1 MKKVFIFLGVLLLVA
16 CQSERVTVS
25 NLRCE
30 WLTAPQGLD
39 NPSPHLSWEI
49 AGSARGIKQTA
60 YHILV
65 ASSPEKLQAGEGDLW
80 DSQTVNSDAS
90 VFVPYA
96 GKPLESRTICY
107 WKVGITTNRGD
118 STWSKPAVWSMG
130 LLNAAD
136 WQAQWTGLDR
146 AFDGDVLQAKTR
158 LAARY
163 FRKEFETPQKPV
175 KATLYL
181 SGLGL
186 YKLYVNGE
194 KIGDQELSPTPTDYT
209 KVVKY
214 NTFDVTDHI
223 VRGKNALATTLG
235 NGRFF
240 SVRIGRVGTIPD
252 IRHFGFPKML
262 LQLELEYADG
272 SRQTVVSD
280 GTWKVTADG
289 PIRAN
294 NEYDGEEYDANKEMP
309 GWNAVGFNDTGWLAA
324 ELVTAPEGRVEAQT
338 NPNIKVMETLKP
350 VAIKALDNN
359 VYVLD
364 MGQNMVGWVRMK
376 VKGNKGDRV
385 QLRFSETVNADGSLY
400 LANIR
405 SAEVTDAYVLK
416 GGAEE
421 TFEPS
426 FTYHGFRYAEIT
438 GFPGTPALKHFEGRV
453 LYDEMETTGT
463 FETSNETIN
472 QIYKNAY
479 WGIRG
484 NYRGMP
490 TDCPQRDER
499 MGWLGD
505 RAVGS
510 HGESFVF
517 NNHTLYA
524 KWLDEIEQSQREDG
538 SIPDVAPNYWVSYSD
553 NMTWPGAYLII
564 ANMLYEQYGDK
575 EPLTK
580 HYESMKKWMSYMRGK
595 YMVDHIMT
603 KDTYG
608 DWCMPPE
615 HPELVHSK
623 DPARRTDGALLG
635 SSFYYRMLYLLQR
648 FAELQGKTEEAKA
661 FAEEAVVI
669 KDAYNRKF
677 FNTETAQYSN
687 NTVTANLLS
696 LCYGL
701 VPDDYGNR
709 VFANIEEKTLTEFN
723 GHVSTGLVGIQWLM
737 RGLSDY
743 GRADLAYKIATN
755 RDYPSWGYMIENGAT
770 TIWELWNGNT
780 ANPSMNS
787 HNHVMLLGDLLV
799 WYYEYLAG
807 IQNAAGS
814 SGFEKIV
821 MRPHLIDGLDYVK
834 ASYRSVRGKIE
845 SAWKKTDGAFQWK
858 VTLPANTVAR
868 VYVPAANAEEV
879 YESGV
884 KAASSEGV
892 KFIEQAGDYAV
903 YEVGSGVYKF
913 NVKFLPT
920 L

>member
-1 MKKVFIFLGVLLLVA
+1 MRNVFILLGAMLLVA
-16 CQSERVTVS
+16 CQGERVTV
-25 NLRCE
+25 NGLRCE
-30 WLTAPQGLD
+30 WLINPRGLD
-39 NPSPHLSWEI
+39 SPSPHLSWEI
-49 AGSARGIKQTA
+49 AGGARGVKQTA
-60 YHILV
+60 YQVLV
-65 ASSPEKLQAGEGDLW
+65 SSSLEKLQANEGDLW
-80 DSQTVNSDAS
+80 DSEEVPSAQS

-96 GKPLESRTICY
+96 GKPLESRTVCY
-107 WKVGITTNRGD
+107 WKVRITTNQGAPV
-118 STWSKPAVWSMG
+118 WSEPAVWSMG
-130 LLNAAD
+130 LLHAAD

-146 AFDGDVLQAKTR
+146 AFAGDVLKGKTR
-158 LAARY
+158 LSARY
-163 FRKEFETPQKPV
+163 FRKEFDTPQKPV

-186 YKLYVNGE
+186 YKLYVNGQ
-194 KIGDQELSPTPTDYT
+194 KIGDQELSPTPTDYD
-209 KVVKY
+209 KAVKY

-223 VRGKNALATTLG
+223 VRGTNALATTLG

-240 SVRIGRVGTIPD
+240 SVRIGAVDYIPD
-252 IRHFGFPKML
+252 VRHFGFPKML

-294 NEYDGEEYDANKEMP
+294 NEYDGEEYDATKEMP
-309 GWNAVGFNDTGWLAA
+309 GWNAVGFNDAGWLPA
-324 ELVTAPEGRVEAQT
+324 ELVAAPGGKLEAQT
-338 NPNIKVMETLKP
+338 NPNIKVMETVKP
-350 VAIKALDNN
+350 VAIKSLDNG

-364 MGQNMVGWVRMK
+364 MGQNMVGWLRMK
-376 VKGNKGDRV
+376 VKGSRGDRV
-385 QLRFSETVNADGSLY
+385 KLRFSETINADGSIY

-405 SAEVTDAYVLK
+405 GALVTDIYTLK
-416 GGAEE
+416 GGDREI
-421 TFEPS
+421 FEPS
-426 FTYHGFRYAEIT
+426 FTYHGFRYVEIT
-438 GFPGTPALKHFEGRV
+438 GFPGTPEINDFEGRV
-453 LYDEMETTGT
+453 VYDEMETTGT
-463 FETSNETIN
+463 FETSNETLN
-472 QIYKNAY
+472 RIYKNAY

-517 NNHTLYA
+517 NNHVLYA
-524 KWLDEIEQSQREDG
+524 KWLDDIEQSQRGDG
-538 SIPDVAPNYWVSYSD
+538 SVPDVAPNYWVLYND

-564 ANMLYEQYGDK
+564 ANMLYEQYGDAA
-575 EPLTK
+575 PLTK
-580 HYESMKKWMSYMRGK
+580 HYASMKKWLSYMRGK

-615 HPELVHSK
+615 RPELIHSQ

-635 SSFYYRMLYLLQR
+635 ASFYYRMLYLLQR
-648 FAELQGKTEEAKA
+648 FATLQGKTGDAKA
-661 FAEEAVVI
+661 FAEEAALV
-669 KDAYNRKF
+669 KEAYNRKF

-701 VPDDYGNR
+701 VPEGYEHR

-743 GRADLAYKIATN
+743 GRADLACRIATN
-755 RDYPSWGYMIENGAT
+755 RDYPSWGYMIENDAT

-780 ANPSMNS
+780 ADPSMNS

-799 WYYEYLAG
+799 WCYEYLAG

-814 SGFEKIV
+814 SGFEKIT
-821 MRPHLIDGLDYVK
+821 MRPHPVEGLDYVK

-845 SAWKKTDGAFQWK
+845 SAWKKAGGTFQWDI
-858 VTLPANTVAR
+858 VLPANTVAR
-868 VYVPAANAEEV
+868 VYVPAASQEEV
-879 YESGV
+879 YEHGV
-884 KAASSEGV
+884 RADSSAGV
-892 KFIEQAGDYAV
+892 RFIEQTGGYAV
-903 YEVGSGVYKF
+903 YEVGAGAYFFSS
-913 NVKFLPT
+913 T
-920 L
+920 LK

>member
-1 MKKVFIFLGVLLLVA
+1 MRKIFIFFGVILLVA
-16 CQSERVTVS
+16 CQSERVTVN

-30 WLTAPQGLD
+30 LLTNPQGLD
-39 NPSPHLSWEI
+39 SPSPRLSWEI
-49 AGSARGIKQTA
+49 AGRARGVKQTA
-60 YHILV
+60 CHILV
-65 ASSPEKLQAGEGDLW
+65 ASSLEKLRAGEGDLW
-80 DSQTVNSDAS
+80 DSQTVHSDCS

-96 GKPLESRTICY
+96 GKPLESRTVCY
-107 WKVGITTNRGD
+107 WKVGITTNQGV
-118 STWSKPAVWSMG
+118 SVWSEPAVWTMG
-130 LLNAAD
+130 LLKAAD

-146 AFDGDVLQAKTR
+146 AFAGDVLEKKTR

-186 YKLYVNGE
+186 YKLYVNGQ

-209 KVVKY
+209 KAVKY
-214 NTFDVTDHI
+214 NTFDVTGSI

-240 SVRIGRVGTIPD
+240 SVRIGQVDNIPAV
-252 IRHFGFPKML
+252 RHFGFPKML

-280 GTWKVTADG
+280 GAWKVTAEG

-294 NEYDGEEYDANKEMP
+294 NEYDGEEYDATKEMP
-309 GWNAVGFNDTGWLAA
+309 GWNAAGFNDAGWLPA
-324 ELVTAPEGRVEAQT
+324 EVVAAPEGRLEAQT

-350 VAIKALDNN
+350 VAVKALDNG

-364 MGQNMVGWVRMK
+364 MGQNMVGWLRMK
-376 VKGNKGDRV
+376 VKGNRGDRV
-385 QLRFSETVNADGSLY
+385 KLRFSETINPDGSIY

-405 SAEVTDAYVLK
+405 GAEVTDTYTLK
-416 GGAEE
+416 GGGVE

-426 FTYHGFRYAEIT
+426 FIYHGFRYVEVT
-438 GFPGTPALKHFEGRV
+438 GFPGTPTVNDFAGCV
-453 LYDEMETTGT
+453 LYDEMETTGA

-472 QIYKNAY
+472 QIYRNAY
-479 WGIRG
+479 WGVRG

-499 MGWLGD
+499 LGWLGD

-510 HGESFVF
+510 QGESFVF
-517 NNHTLYA
+517 NNHSLYA
-524 KWLDEIEQSQREDG
+524 KWLDDIEQSQREDG
-538 SIPDVAPNYWVSYSD
+538 SIPDVAPNYWVLYND

-564 ANMLYEQYGDK
+564 ANMLYEQYGDRA
-575 EPLTK
+575 PLTK
-580 HYESMKKWMSYMRGK
+580 HYASMKKWLSYMRGK
-595 YMVDHIMT
+595 YMVADIMT

-615 HPELVHSK
+615 RPELIHSE
-623 DPARRTDGALLG
+623 DPARKTDGAILG
-635 SSFYYRMLYLLQR
+635 TSFYYRMLHLLQR
-648 FAELQGKTEEAKA
+648 FAELQGKTDDAKA
-661 FAEEAVVI
+661 FAEEAVAV
-669 KDAYNRKF
+669 KTAYNRKF
-677 FNTETAQYSN
+677 FHAETAQYGN

-701 VPDDYGNR
+701 VPEGYESR

-743 GRADLAYKIATN
+743 GRADLAYRIATN
-755 RDYPSWGYMIENGAT
+755 RDYPSWGYMIENDAT

-780 ANPSMNS
+780 ADPAMNS

-807 IQNAAGS
+807 IQNAAGG
-814 SGFEKIV
+814 SGFEKIA
-821 MRPHLIDGLDYVK
+821 MRPHPVDGLDCVK
-834 ASYRSVRGKIE
+834 ASYRSVRGKIASHWQKRE
-845 SAWKKTDGAFQWK
+845 DKFTWNI
-858 VTLPANTVAR
+858 TLPANTVAR
-868 VYVPAANAEEV
+868 VYVPAASEEEV
-879 YESGV
+879 YENGV
-884 KAASSEGV
+884 KAASAEGV
-892 KFIEQAGDYAV
+892 KFIEQAGGYAV
-903 YEVGSGVYKF
+903 YEVGSGEYFFSSK
-913 NVKFLPT
+913 L
-920 L
+920 

>member
-1 MKKVFIFLGVLLLVA
+1 MRKVFIFLNVLLLAA
-16 CQSERVTVS
+16 CQSEQITVD

-30 WLTAPQGLD
+30 LLTNPLGLD
-39 NPSPHLSWEI
+39 SPAPHLSWEI
-49 AGSARGIKQTA
+49 AGSARGIKQTT
-60 YHILV
+60 YHVLV
-65 ASSPEKLQAGEGDLW
+65 ASSPEKLRAGEGDLW
-80 DSQTVNSDAS
+80 DSQTVHSDRS

-96 GKPLESRTICY
+96 GKPLESRAVCY
-107 WKVGITTNRGD
+107 WKVGITTNQYGPV
-118 STWSKPAVWSMG
+118 WSEPAVWSMG
-130 LLNAAD
+130 LLNATD

-146 AFDGDVLQAKTR
+146 TFAGDVTEKKTR

-194 KIGDQELSPTPTDYT
+194 KIGDQELSPTPTDYD
-209 KVVKY
+209 KAVKY
-214 NTFDVTDHI
+214 NTFDVTDNI

-240 SVRIGRVGTIPD
+240 SFRIGPVDIIPD
-252 IRHFGFPKML
+252 VRHFGFPKML

-294 NEYDGEEYDANKEMP
+294 NEYDGEEYDATKEMP
-309 GWNAVGFNDTGWLAA
+309 GWNAVNFDDAGWLPA
-324 ELVTAPEGRVEAQT
+324 ELVAAPKGRLEAQT

-350 VAIKALDNN
+350 VAVKALDKG

-364 MGQNMVGWVRMK
+364 MEQNMVGWVRMK
-376 VKGNKGDRV
+376 VRGNRGDRV
-385 QLRFSETVNADGSLY
+385 KLRFSETVNADGSIY

-405 SAEVTDAYVLK
+405 GAEVTDTYTLK
-416 GGAEE
+416 GNSVE
-421 TFEPS
+421 TFEPA
-426 FTYHGFRYAEIT
+426 FTYHGFRYVEVT
-438 GFPGTPALKHFEGRV
+438 GFPGTPTLKDFEGRV
-453 LYDEMETTGT
+453 VYDEMETTGT

-517 NNHTLYA
+517 NNHNLYA
-524 KWLDEIEQSQREDG
+524 KWLDDIEQSQREDG
-538 SIPDVAPNYWVSYSD
+538 SIPDVAPNYWVLYND
-553 NMTWPGAYLII
+553 NMTWPGAYLIM
-564 ANMLYEQYGDK
+564 ANMLYEQYGDAA
-575 EPLTK
+575 PLTK
-580 HYESMKKWMSYMRGK
+580 HYESMKKWLSYMKDK
-595 YMVDHIMT
+595 YMVDYIMT
-603 KDTYG
+603 KDLYG

-615 HPELVHSK
+615 RPELIHSE

-635 SSFYYRMLYLLQR
+635 TSFYYRMLYLLER
-648 FAELQGKTEEAKA
+648 FAALQGKTDEAKA
-661 FAEEAVVI
+661 FADEAVII

-677 FNTETAQYSN
+677 FHAETARYSN

-701 VPDDYGNR
+701 VPEGYEDR

-737 RGLSDY
+737 RGLSNY
-743 GRADLAYKIATN
+743 GRADLAYRIATN
-755 RDYPSWGYMIENGAT
+755 RDYPSWGYMIENDAT

-780 ANPSMNS
+780 ADPAMNS

-821 MRPHLIDGLDYVK
+821 MRPHPVDGLDYVK

-845 SAWKKTDGAFQWK
+845 SHWQKRDGKFTWNI
-858 VTLPANTVAR
+858 TLPANTVAR
-868 VYVPAANAEEV
+868 VYVPAADQDDV

-884 KAASSEGV
+884 KVASSEGV
-892 KFIEQAGDYAV
+892 TFIEQAGGYAV
-903 YEVGSGVYKF
+903 YEVGSGAYTFSSKW
-913 NVKFLPT
+913 K
-920 L
+920 

>member
-1 MKKVFIFLGVLLLVA
+1 MRNLVVLLGIMLAVA
-16 CQSERVTVS
+16 CQREQVTVGG
-25 NLRCE
+25 LRCE
-30 WLTAPQGLD
+30 LLTNPLGLD
-39 NPSPHLSWEI
+39 ASSPHLSWEI
-49 AGSARGIKQTA
+49 GGSARDIRQTA

-65 ASSPEKLQAGEGDLW
+65 ASSLEKLQAGEGDLW
-80 DSQTVNSDAS
+80 DSEEAPSARS

-96 GKPLESRTICY
+96 GKPLESRTACY
-107 WKVGITTNRGD
+107 WKVQVATNRGV
-118 STWSKPAVWSMG
+118 SAWSKPALWTMG
-130 LLNAAD
+130 LLKDAD
-136 WQAQWTGLDR
+136 WQAQWTGLDKSF
-146 AFDGDVLQAKTR
+146 AGDVLKGKTR

-163 FRKEFETPQKPV
+163 FRKEFETVQKPV

-194 KIGDQELSPTPTDYT
+194 KIGEQELSPTPTDYT

-214 NTFDVTDHI
+214 NTFDVTRHI
-223 VRGKNALATTLG
+223 AKGKNALATTLG

-240 SVRIGRVGTIPD
+240 SMRGAVGTIPD

-262 LQLELEYADG
+262 LQLELDYADG

-280 GTWKVTADG
+280 NTWKVTADG

-294 NEYDGEEYDANKEMP
+294 NEFDGEEYDATKEMP
-309 GWNAVGFNDTGWLAA
+309 GWNAVGFNDAGWLPA
-324 ELVTAPEGRVEAQT
+324 ELVAAPGGKLEAQT
-338 NPNIKVMETLKP
+338 NANIKVMETVKP
-350 VAIKALDNN
+350 VAIKSLNN
-359 VYVLD
+359 GVYVLD

-376 VKGNKGDRV
+376 VKGERGDQV
-385 QLRFSETVNADGSLY
+385 KLRFSETINAGGSIY

-405 SAEVTDAYVLK
+405 GALVTDIYTLK
-416 GGAEE
+416 GGKTE

-426 FTYHGFRYAEIT
+426 FTYHGFRYVEIT
-438 GFPGTPALKHFEGRV
+438 GFPGTPKVSDFEGRV

-463 FETSNETIN
+463 FETSNETLN
-472 QIYKNAY
+472 RIYKNAY

-517 NNHTLYA
+517 NNHVLYA
-524 KWLDEIEQSQREDG
+524 KWLDDIEQSQRSDG
-538 SIPDVAPNYWVSYSD
+538 SVPDVAPNYWVLYND

-575 EPLTK
+575 EPFTK
-580 HYESMKKWMSYMRGK
+580 HYASMKKWLSYMRGK

-615 HPELVHSK
+615 RPELIHSQ
-623 DPARRTDGALLG
+623 DPARCTDGALLG
-635 SSFYYRMLYLLQR
+635 TSFYYRMLYLLQR
-648 FAELQGKTEEAKA
+648 FATLQGKTGEAKA
-661 FAEEAVVI
+661 FAEEAEAI
-669 KDAYNRKF
+669 KTAYNSKF

-701 VPDDYGNR
+701 VPEGYEDR
-709 VFANIEEKTLTEFN
+709 VFANIEEKTMNEFN

-743 GRADLAYKIATN
+743 GRTDLAYRIATN
-755 RDYPSWGYMIENGAT
+755 RDYPSWGYMVENDAT

-780 ANPSMNS
+780 ADPAMNS
-787 HNHVMLLGDLLV
+787 HNHVMLLSDLLV
-799 WYYEYLAG
+799 WCYEYLAG

-814 SGFEKIV
+814 SGFEKIT
-821 MRPHLIDGLDYVK
+821 MRPHPMEGLDYVK
-834 ASYRSVRGKIE
+834 ASYRSVHGLIK
-845 SAWKKTDGAFQWK
+845 SAWKKTGDTFQWDI
-858 VTLPANTVAR
+858 VLPANTVAE
-868 VYVPAANAEEV
+868 VYVPAAGGYTV
-879 YESGV
+879 H
-884 KAASSEGV
+884 
-892 KFIEQAGDYAV
+892 
-903 YEVGSGVYKF
+903 EVGSGAYSFTVNAK
-913 NVKFLPT
+913 N
-920 L
+920 